1 MWEINDVFLLEPF
14 FIEETADFRCLNDI
28 PERLCLC
35 LQIAAFEAEYAVGKG
50 VLVLLGDVF
59 LHDFDEV
66 GQWHDSSADHKIVE
80 AFFVFTTQMGGLA
93 VLQSNSLAYFL
104 SDTDFLSCTVD
115 ELELAVREEYGQRDA
130 WETAARAEVEDSGAF
145 AETDDL
151 GDGHRMKY
159 MVLVEIVDI
168 LAGDDVDFV
177 IPIAIEGIEGFYL
190 LMLL

>member
-1 MWEINDVFLLEPF
+1 MFLLEPF

-35 LQIAAFEAEYAVGKG
+35 LQIAAFETKNAVGKG
-50 VLVLLGDVF
+50 VLVLLRDVF

-66 GQWHDSSADHKIVE
+66 GQGHDSSADHKIVE
-80 AFFVFTTQMGGLA
+80 TFFDFNTQVRGLA
-93 VLQSNSLAYFL
+93 IIQSNSLAYFL
-104 SDTDFLSCTVD
+104 SDADFLSCTVD
-115 ELELAVREEYGQRDA
+115 EFELAVGEEYGQGDA
-130 WETAARAEVEDSGAF
+130 WETAARAEIEDSGAL

>member
-28 PERLCLC
+28 PERLGLC
-35 LQIAAFEAEYAVGKG
+35 LQIAAFETKNAVGKG

-66 GQWHDSSADHKIVE
+66 GQWHDSTTDHKIVE
-80 AFFVFTTQMGGLA
+80 TFFVFTTQVRGLA
-93 VLQSNSLAYFL
+93 ILQSNSLANFL

-115 ELELAVREEYGQRDA
+115 ELELAVWEEYGQWDA
-130 WETAARAEVEDSGAF
+130 WETTACAKVEYSGAF

-168 LAGDDVDFV
+168 LSGDDVDFV